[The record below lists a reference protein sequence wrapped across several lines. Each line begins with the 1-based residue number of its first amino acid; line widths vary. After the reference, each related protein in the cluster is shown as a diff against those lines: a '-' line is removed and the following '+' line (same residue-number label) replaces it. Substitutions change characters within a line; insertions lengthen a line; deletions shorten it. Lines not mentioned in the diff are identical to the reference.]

1 MSAMLAQSPNPVLRR
16 ENSDTDN
23 KGTVPET
30 ATCDWPTVIYKLVE
44 QFGMDSDPFKRHYV
58 RELYSAG
65 LDEIAK
71 QVRIFVSA
79 VQLLQS
85 WKNSQQFS
93 RKENLSRVRKEFHL
107 NHLLG
112 KFSMASWSCLK
123 LGKSLFGQK
132 KLLRNIYQ
140 AARLNGERVGLA
152 IPPLDGNILIL
163 RGLRG
168 VKRLASL
175 TACHVR

>member
-93 RKENLSRVRKEFHL
+93 RKENLLRVRKEFHL

-112 KFSMASWSCLK
+112 KFFHGK
-123 LGKSLFGQK
+123 LVLFKTWQVIVWTKEIVEEYLSGS
-132 KLLRNIYQ
+132 
-140 AARLNGERVGLA
+140 AVEW
-152 IPPLDGNILIL
+152 
-163 RGLRG
+163 
-168 VKRLASL
+168 
-175 TACHVR
+175 

>member
-16 ENSDTDN
+16 KNSDTDN

-30 ATCDWPTVIYKLVE
+30 ATCDWPAVIYKLVE

-65 LDEIAK
+65 FDEIAK

-93 RKENLSRVRKEFHL
+93 RKENLSRVRKEFDL
-107 NHLLG
+107 NYLLG
-112 KFSMASWSCLK
+112 KFFHGK
-123 LGKSLFGQK
+123 LVLFKTWHVIVWTKEIVKEYLSGS
-132 KLLRNIYQ
+132 
-140 AARLNGERVGLA
+140 AVEWWARWTCNST
-152 IPPLDGNILIL
+152 N
-163 RGLRG
+163 
-168 VKRLASL
+168 
-175 TACHVR
+175 

>member
-30 ATCDWPTVIYKLVE
+30 ATCDWPAVIYKLVE

-65 LDEIAK
+65 FDEIAK

-93 RKENLSRVRKEFHL
+93 RKENLSRVRKEFDL
-107 NHLLG
+107 NYLLG
-112 KFSMASWSCLK
+112 KFFHGK
-123 LGKSLFGQK
+123 LVLFKTWQV
-132 KLLRNIYQ
+132 I
-140 AARLNGERVGLA
+140 V
-152 IPPLDGNILIL
+152 
-163 RGLRG
+163 
-168 VKRLASL
+168 
-175 TACHVR
+175 

>member
-30 ATCDWPTVIYKLVE
+30 ATCDWPAVIYKLVE

-65 LDEIAK
+65 FDEIAK

-93 RKENLSRVRKEFHL
+93 RKENLSRVRKEFDL
-107 NHLLG
+107 NYLLG
-112 KFSMASWSCLK
+112 KFFHGKLVLFKTWHVIVWTKEIVKEYLSGSAS
-123 LGKSLFGQK
+123 
-132 KLLRNIYQ
+132 
-140 AARLNGERVGLA
+140 GERVGLV

-168 VKRLASL
+168 EKRLASL